1 MSSHFKKLIPTTCIP
16 ARGRAVAAAATCVLT
31 VRAYGASVVYMYNL
45 TFADCFVVIGK
56 LGAFAMNKYNYY
68 ATRAQV

>member
-16 ARGRAVAAAATCVLT
+16 APRG
-31 VRAYGASVVYMYNL
+31 AYGASVVYMYNL